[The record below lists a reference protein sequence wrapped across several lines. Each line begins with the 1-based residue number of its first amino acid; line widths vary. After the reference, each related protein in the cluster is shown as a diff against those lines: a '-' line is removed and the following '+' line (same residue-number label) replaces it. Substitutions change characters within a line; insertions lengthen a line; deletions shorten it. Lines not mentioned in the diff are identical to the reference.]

1 MKQKRTFR
9 KAEPAARWWS
19 GDKQPTDWLIEHKG
33 EWWVVPGSE
42 FAERRV
48 PKPKKGKTVS
58 YKSES
63 NDRVNWM
70 LVGISSALGV
80 SLGLNIL
87 YFIFN

>member
-1 MKQKRTFR
+1 
-9 KAEPAARWWS
+9 
-19 GDKQPTDWLIEHKG
+19 
-33 EWWVVPGSE
+33 VVPGSE
-42 FAERRV
+42 FAERRA

-80 SLGLNIL
+80 SLALNIL